1 MITTDP
7 TTGIARIAET
17 HAAMGR
23 LPAPQ
28 LPERQNPQR
37 AKYGAMFV
45 MIFERFL
52 VLFGG
57 KVYRKYF

>member
-1 MITTDP
+1 MA

-28 LPERQNPQR
+28 LPERHAR
-37 AKYGAMFV
+37 LTGRV
-45 MIFERFL
+45 WCHVCDDFL
-52 VLFGG
+52 KISGFI
-57 KVYRKYF
+57 RW